1 MHENGAAG
9 MAGFGQKQSLA
20 CGRYL
25 PRKGRLS
32 VADNN
37 SKVPH
42 EPKGDSVTD
51 CLETELVMDTELG
64 FLTQRDG
71 ALNRSC
77 HDDFA
82 CLATQLLQSS
92 VRSVSTI
99 SERTQ
104 RWLASR

>member
-1 MHENGAAG
+1 MYSDGRSQAVANGH
-9 MAGFGQKQSLA
+9 KQSLA

-25 PRKGRLS
+25 PIAVARKGRLS

-42 EPKGDSVTD
+42 EPKDDSVTD

-71 ALNRSC
+71 L
-77 HDDFA
+77 
-82 CLATQLLQSS
+82 
-92 VRSVSTI
+92 
-99 SERTQ
+99 
-104 RWLASR
+104 